1 MHIVSCDND
10 PYRWLAIYII
20 NLSFDKFFHRSY
32 ALFKLMSSTI
42 LRNIASGFVHFG
54 FSSIINAKLTIISS
68 WWFVSDRLSF
78 SRSIFWLSKED
89 WSYIINFCANLK
101 VDITCEELIEVFF
114 FAIRHMNLLN
124 DLILQLFHYL
134 ILKTSFNLRIT
145 QFIRIIQYTTT
156 QLLIN
161 IPNYK
166 ELYFQ
171 EYIYKIFVQLFVVFK
186 KIVYKWVSDA
196 TEIVEC

>member
-1 MHIVSCDND
+1 MHIVSCYND

-20 NLSFDKFFHRSY
+20 NLSFDEFFHRSY

-54 FSSIINAKLTIISS
+54 FSSIVNAKLTIISS

-78 SRSIFWLSKED
+78 SSSIFWLSEENR
-89 WSYIINFCANLK
+89 SYVIDFCTNLK
-101 VDITCEELIEVFF
+101 VDITSKELIEVFF

-161 IPNYK
+161 IPDYK
-166 ELYFQ
+166 VLYFQ

-186 KIVYKWVSDA
+186 EIVYEGISDV